1 MSDSSSIWSRLRR
14 LFGGKKP
21 EPAPLAPVADPA
33 PQGGLPSETS
43 TAKPVAPPS
52 VPKATPT
59 GARNEPPV
67 PRSRVTAVSAPPI
80 DLVLG
85 VDLGTSC
92 TKVVIGD
99 PGWQDKFFAVPFAP
113 ADGSISAWFNPTRF
127 GPEANLKMRLMNDP
141 ELEHVRDLL
150 ACYLA
155 EVINHSRSWFDSNR
169 PADYRGREIYWSL
182 NLGFPGKAVDDSPLA
197 LAYRSIATVAVS
209 LASCPETPSLELAA
223 RLRQHGPEGKPFIPS
238 GRIELYPE
246 IAAQLA
252 GYVNSP
258 FRQPGSL
265 LLIDVGAGT
274 LDVST
279 IILHQDHAQ
288 DVVSFFHCEVES
300 LGVLRL
306 YAARSDVLESIRPG
320 CVKFPLDHF
329 QDGSLPVP
337 ESLDQMVEQLS
348 EDLRNGFRRVSAE
361 FAENIVRVALSCLT
375 RFRVFQRNA
384 HTNENF
390 DPWGNTLRFFLT
402 GGGCRSAF
410 YRDQL
415 ANGPLDDQLAPF
427 TRWHREAHL
436 RLADNQGLRLEPL
449 PMPDNLQNFPPAL
462 RRDFDRLSVAY
473 GLAYGGANLPGTTT
487 TIRP

>member
-14 LFGGKKP
+14 LFGGEKP
-21 EPAPLAPVADPA
+21 EPAPPAPVAEPA
-33 PQGGLPSETS
+33 PQRELPSETS
-43 TAKPVAPPS
+43 AAKPVAPPS
-52 VPKATPT
+52 VPAA
-59 GARNEPPV
+59 ARDEPLV
-67 PRSRVTAVSAPPI
+67 PRSRVTTVAAPAV
-80 DLVLG
+80 DLILG

-99 PGWQDKFFAVPFAP
+99 PGWQNRFFAVPFGH
-113 ADGSISAWFNPTRF
+113 ADGDISAWFHPTRF

-150 ACYLA
+150 ACYVA

-169 PADYRGREIYWSL
+169 PADYRGREIHWSL
-182 NLGFPGKAVDDSPLA
+182 NLGFPDKAVDDSPLA
-197 LAYRSIATVAVS
+197 VAYRSIARVAVL
-209 LASCPETPSLELAA
+209 LASRSEAPSMELAT
-223 RLRQHGPEGKPFIPS
+223 RLRLHGSDDKPFIPS

-258 FRQPGSL
+258 YRQPGPL

-279 IILHQDHAQ
+279 IILHQDHTQ
-288 DVVSFFHCEVES
+288 DIVSFFFCEVEK

-306 YAARSDVLESIRPG
+306 YEARQNVLGSIRPG
-320 CVKFPLDHF
+320 SVKFPLDHF

-337 ESLDQMVEQLS
+337 ESLREMVKQSSVDL
-348 EDLRNGFRRVSAE
+348 EDGFQRVSGA
-361 FAENIVRVALSCLT
+361 FAERIVGVALSCLQ
-375 RFRVFQRNA
+375 RFRICQKEIHASVNY
-384 HTNENF
+384 
-390 DPWGNTLRFFLT
+390 DPWGKTLRFFLT

-415 ANGPLDDQLAPF
+415 ANGPLEEQLAPK
-427 TRWHREAHL
+427 TSWHREAHL
-436 RLADNQGLRLEPL
+436 RLADNQGLRFELL
-449 PMPDNLQNFPPAL
+449 PMPDNLQNFPSSL
-462 RRDFDRLSVAY
+462 SRHFDRLSVAY
-473 GLAYGGANLPGTTT
+473 GLAYGRENLMRITTSDHS
-487 TIRP
+487 

>member
-1 MSDSSSIWSRLRR
+1 M
-14 LFGGKKP
+14 
-21 EPAPLAPVADPA
+21 
-33 PQGGLPSETS
+33 
-43 TAKPVAPPS
+43 
-52 VPKATPT
+52 
-59 GARNEPPV
+59 
-67 PRSRVTAVSAPPI
+67 
-80 DLVLG
+80 G

-113 ADGSISAWFNPTRF
+113 ADGGISAWFNPTRF

-169 PADYRGREIYWSL
+169 PADYRGREIHWSL
-182 NLGFPGKAVDDSPLA
+182 NLGFPDKAVDDLPLA
-197 LAYRSIATVAVS
+197 VAYRSIARVAVL
-209 LASCPETPSLELAA
+209 LASRSEAPSMELAT
-223 RLRQHGPEGKPFIPS
+223 RLRLHGSDDKPFIPS

-258 FRQPGSL
+258 YRQPGPL

-279 IILHQDHAQ
+279 IILHQDHTQ
-288 DVVSFFHCEVES
+288 DIVSFFFCEVEK

-306 YAARSDVLESIRPG
+306 YEARQNVLGSIRPG
-320 CVKFPLDHF
+320 SVKFPLDHF

-337 ESLDQMVEQLS
+337 ESLREMVKQSSVDL
-348 EDLRNGFRRVSAE
+348 EDGFQRVSGA
-361 FAENIVRVALSCLT
+361 FAERIVGVALSCLQ
-375 RFRVFQRNA
+375 RFRICQKEIHASVNY
-384 HTNENF
+384 
-390 DPWGNTLRFFLT
+390 DPWGKTLRFFLT

-415 ANGPLDDQLAPF
+415 ANGPLEEQLAPK
-427 TRWHREAHL
+427 TSWHREAHL

-449 PMPDNLQNFPPAL
+449 PMPDNLQNFPSSL
-462 RRDFDRLSVAY
+462 SRHFDRLSVAY
-473 GLAYGGANLPGTTT
+473 GLAYGGENLMRITTS
-487 TIRP
+487 IHP

>member
-21 EPAPLAPVADPA
+21 QPAPPAPVATPA
-33 PQGGLPSETS
+33 ARTESPSEAS
-43 TAKPVAPPS
+43 TAKPVSSPS
-52 VPKATPT
+52 VPAA
-59 GARNEPPV
+59 ARDEPLV
-67 PRSRVTAVSAPPI
+67 LRSRVTTVAAPAV
-80 DLVLG
+80 DLILG

-113 ADGSISAWFNPTRF
+113 ADGGISAWFNPTRF

-169 PADYRGREIYWSL
+169 PADYRGREIHWSL
-182 NLGFPGKAVDDSPLA
+182 NLGFPDKAVDDLPLA
-197 LAYRSIATVAVS
+197 VAYRSIARVAVL
-209 LASCPETPSLELAA
+209 LASRSEAPSMELAT
-223 RLRQHGPEGKPFIPS
+223 RLRLHGSDDKPFIPS

-258 FRQPGSL
+258 YRQPGPL

-279 IILHQDHAQ
+279 IILHQDHTQ
-288 DVVSFFHCEVES
+288 DIVSFFFCEVEK

-306 YAARSDVLESIRPG
+306 YEARQNVLGSIRPG
-320 CVKFPLDHF
+320 SVKFPLDHF

-337 ESLDQMVEQLS
+337 ESLREMVKQSSVDL
-348 EDLRNGFRRVSAE
+348 EDGFQRVSGA
-361 FAENIVRVALSCLT
+361 FAERIVGVALSCLQ
-375 RFRVFQRNA
+375 RFRICQKEIHASVNY
-384 HTNENF
+384 
-390 DPWGNTLRFFLT
+390 DPWGKTLRFFLT

-415 ANGPLDDQLAPF
+415 ANGPLEEQLAPK
-427 TRWHREAHL
+427 TSWHREAHL

-449 PMPDNLQNFPPAL
+449 PMPDNLQNFPSSL
-462 RRDFDRLSVAY
+462 SRHFDRLSVAY
-473 GLAYGGANLPGTTT
+473 GLAYGGENLMRITTS
-487 TIRP
+487 IHP

>member
-14 LFGGKKP
+14 LFGGEKP
-21 EPAPLAPVADPA
+21 EPAPPAPVAEPA
-33 PQGGLPSETS
+33 PQRELPSETS
-43 TAKPVAPPS
+43 AAKPVAPPS
-52 VPKATPT
+52 VPAA
-59 GARNEPPV
+59 ARDEPLV
-67 PRSRVTAVSAPPI
+67 PRSRVTTVAAPSV
-80 DLVLG
+80 DLILG

-99 PGWQDKFFAVPFAP
+99 PGWQNRFFAVPFGH
-113 ADGSISAWFNPTRF
+113 ADGDISAWFHPTRF

-169 PADYRGREIYWSL
+169 PADYRGREIHWSL
-182 NLGFPGKAVDDSPLA
+182 NLGFPDKAVDDLPLA
-197 LAYRSIATVAVS
+197 VAYRSIARVAVL
-209 LASCPETPSLELAA
+209 LASRSEAPSMELAT
-223 RLRQHGPEGKPFIPS
+223 RLRLHGSDDKPFIPS

-258 FRQPGSL
+258 YRQPGSL

-337 ESLDQMVEQLS
+337 ESLREMVKQSSVDL
-348 EDLRNGFRRVSAE
+348 EDGFQRVSGA
-361 FAENIVRVALSCLT
+361 FAERIVGVALSCLQ
-375 RFRVFQRNA
+375 RFRICQKEIHASVNY
-384 HTNENF
+384 
-390 DPWGNTLRFFLT
+390 DPWGKTLRFFLT

-415 ANGPLDDQLAPF
+415 ANGPLEEQLAPK
-427 TRWHREAHL
+427 TSWHREAHL

-449 PMPDNLQNFPPAL
+449 PMPDNLQNFPSSL
-462 RRDFDRLSVAY
+462 SRHFDRLSVAY
-473 GLAYGGANLPGTTT
+473 GLAYGGENLMRITTS
-487 TIRP
+487 IHP

>member
-1 MSDSSSIWSRLRR
+1 M
-14 LFGGKKP
+14 
-21 EPAPLAPVADPA
+21 
-33 PQGGLPSETS
+33 
-43 TAKPVAPPS
+43 
-52 VPKATPT
+52 
-59 GARNEPPV
+59 
-67 PRSRVTAVSAPPI
+67 
-80 DLVLG
+80 
-85 VDLGTSC
+85 DLGTSC

-99 PGWQDKFFAVPFAP
+99 SGWQDKFFAVPFAP
-113 ADGSISAWFNPTRF
+113 ADGGISAWFNPTRF

-141 ELEHVRDLL
+141 ELECVRDLL

-279 IILHQDHAQ
+279 IILHQDHTQ
-288 DVVSFFHCEVES
+288 DIVSFFFCEVEK

-306 YAARSDVLESIRPG
+306 YEARQNVLGSIRPG
-320 CVKFPLDHF
+320 SVKFPLDHF

-337 ESLDQMVEQLS
+337 ESLREMVKQSSVDL
-348 EDLRNGFRRVSAE
+348 EDGFQRVSGA
-361 FAENIVRVALSCLT
+361 FAERIVGVALSCLQ
-375 RFRVFQRNA
+375 RFRICQKEIHASVNY
-384 HTNENF
+384 
-390 DPWGNTLRFFLT
+390 DPWGKTLRFFLT

-415 ANGPLDDQLAPF
+415 ANGPLEEQLAPK
-427 TRWHREAHL
+427 TSWHREAHL
-436 RLADNQGLRLEPL
+436 RLADNQGLRFELL
-449 PMPDNLQNFPPAL
+449 PMPDNLQNFPSSL
-462 RRDFDRLSVAY
+462 SRHFDRLSVAY
-473 GLAYGGANLPGTTT
+473 GLAYGGENLMRITTS
-487 TIRP
+487 IHP